1 MIVLMLRGKKKGGL
15 STMQKK
21 HLYKLLL
28 ITFSFLVIFGL
39 TSTWMVNAQ
48 DFWTA
53 LPPYNTLWPLW
64 SPALSP
70 VDTVT
75 NLPVPIV
82 TSLAPSTVLPV
93 QPGLTWNP
101 NLTYP
106 WLLYNTPVGLSYFDP
121 LYGINFWPP
130 SSLLDTAGL
139 AAPLVLPDLYNI
151 LPPTDTL
158 WLQQNVLFANAYFLQ
173 AYPSLLAT
181 ADPAAL
187 LAAITV
193 PLAPPALAALAA
205 GIPIP
210 GLGVTILP
218 PPDILTFLT
227 PAAILGL

>member
-1 MIVLMLRGKKKGGL
+1 MLKGKL
-15 STMQKK
+15 QKV
-21 HLYKLLL
+21 YCAAFILLL
-28 ITFSFLVIFGL
+28 ILCFYFATVAH
-39 TSTWMVNAQ
+39 AQ
-48 DFWTA
+48 DYWTA

-75 NLPVPIV
+75 GLPTPIV
-82 TSLAPSTVLPV
+82 TSLAPTTVLPV
-93 QPGLTWNP
+93 QPGLTWSPYLN
-101 NLTYP
+101 YP

-121 LYGINFWPP
+121 LYGLNFWPP
-130 SSLLDTAGL
+130 TTDIAG
-139 AAPLVLPDLYNI
+139 AALPLNLSPYPDYNL
-151 LPPTDTL
+151 LPPTSTA

-181 ADPAAL
+181 ADPAAI
-187 LAAITV
+187 LAAITT
-193 PLAPPALAALAA
+193 PLPPAALAA
-205 GIPIP
+205 IAAGLPIA